1 MSTPN
6 RPVLKP
12 LIAAI
17 RTSAWPLLRWSSL
30 ALLPGVAVAGPL
42 GEQVVKGNVNVT
54 RPDATTTRVAQ
65 GSERAVLNWNSFS
78 VGGDEYVHF
87 VQPGTTSS
95 ILNRVVG
102 GQESQILGR
111 IHANGRVFLVNPQ
124 GVYFGAGAKV
134 ETAGFAA
141 STLDINDDDFMA
153 GRYVFSRQAGAPN
166 GTVSNSGEIKAS
178 QFVMLLGDRVANEGL
193 IDARL
198 GTVALAAGSKIS
210 LQLDDSGLVNFAVDL
225 KTFEQQAG
233 VENTGAILADGGR
246 VLMTA
251 KVAEGLVATAVNN
264 AGLVQAK
271 GIDEQ
276 QGSIVLRGNGGS
288 VINSGTLDASGPQGG
303 AVLVTSNQDVV
314 LEAGAQALADGQQ
327 TGKGGSVRLIAN
339 GSLQVA
345 GGSTVA
351 ARGGASGG
359 QGGFVEVSALQ
370 GGMQVASDAVQLGRG
385 GQLLI
390 DPSRLRIYE
399 ASYGGISSSGSAV
412 RVASGY
418 LESQLNF
425 GNDVLLVA
433 ADRIEADAAVTAI
446 NAPGFSS
453 GLRVGDLTL
462 KTGTVAASYGSSLGA
477 GAFIGST
484 PPTVTRSADGV
495 IDLSHVDINV
505 GGNFTGSAGSVTG
518 EIRIKSVAAVGS
530 LELHAGGDIEID
542 GDLSVRNTLSGS
554 SASVL
559 AEASRIRILGAV
571 YAKANTVSYGAAA
584 VTLSAAKGIFVA
596 GPIFAA
602 GGSGAGASSE
612 SATGTA
618 TVDIA
623 NGTDSALG
631 TEASGKIDFGGG
643 IDATAGSLVAVN
655 VANAAGSIMLR
666 GASQL
671 NQTGTDAGTPFST
684 IQQGAFLQM
693 SGRDGVSTGRDG
705 VSTAGLVAVR
715 GLDVAVRLAGNY
727 DASGG
732 SSPGG
737 SEGIGGPIRP
747 TANPT
752 GPVDINSQ
760 LVLVPTGAPRA
771 DQIKALSLFGTDLI
785 VAAPIN
791 AAQIDT
797 IHGGGALMTEG
808 AGILNADE
816 LRIGVWG
823 SSKGVNLSTNTAALM
838 FGIDTTGGATVDPV
852 NVAINNSARTDAT
865 RVSTDP
871 ASVDSGTEF
880 SVLPM
885 AEAAFRFSGDATFLN
900 QLTAQSLAVNTSGGN
915 VLFAAGVT
923 VGDRPL
929 PDQAGDASA
938 IGSLAAAASAAGV
951 TLPLP
956 MDKGARTNAPNA
968 FFAASG
974 DIKFAEGLSFD
985 DPDVPYA
992 VFKTDGSLDFGPG
1005 VRSINPAR
1013 KDFLA
1018 QFTAYT
1024 ASKTVH
1030 IENSLPAALDSSG
1043 PYFTNDLHFK
1053 KLPGTTLL
1061 FGGTGTTGSIVI
1073 GANGPLDV
1081 GNQNAFF
1088 VSTGTVT
1095 GAGNLVSTGF
1105 APQSTRPPI
1114 TPPITPSEQ
1123 VQVSMGTVGSA
1134 IQDDVIVSNKSML
1147 PTDRDDETDNEKDDE
1162 GKTLDLAENTGG
1174 RKSSLVSSKS
1184 NTGQMCE

>member
-1 MSTPN
+1 
-6 RPVLKP
+6 
-12 LIAAI
+12 
-17 RTSAWPLLRWSSL
+17 
-30 ALLPGVAVAGPL
+30 
-42 GEQVVKGNVNVT
+42 VT
-54 RPDATTTRVAQ
+54 R
-65 GSERAVLNWNSFS
+65 N
-78 VGGDEYVHF
+78 
-87 VQPGTTSS
+87 
-95 ILNRVVG
+95 
-102 GQESQILGR
+102 
-111 IHANGRVFLVNPQ
+111 
-124 GVYFGAGAKV
+124 
-134 ETAGFAA
+134 
-141 STLDINDDDFMA
+141 
-153 GRYVFSRQAGAPN
+153 
-166 GTVSNSGEIKAS
+166 
-178 QFVMLLGDRVANEGL
+178 
-193 IDARL
+193 
-198 GTVALAAGSKIS
+198 
-210 LQLDDSGLVNFAVDL
+210 
-225 KTFEQQAG
+225 
-233 VENTGAILADGGR
+233 
-246 VLMTA
+246 
-251 KVAEGLVATAVNN
+251 
-264 AGLVQAK
+264 
-271 GIDEQ
+271 
-276 QGSIVLRGNGGS
+276 
-288 VINSGTLDASGPQGG
+288 
-303 AVLVTSNQDVV
+303 
-314 LEAGAQALADGQQ
+314 
-327 TGKGGSVRLIAN
+327 
-339 GSLQVA
+339 
-345 GGSTVA
+345 
-351 ARGGASGG
+351 
-359 QGGFVEVSALQ
+359 
-370 GGMQVASDAVQLGRG
+370 
-385 GQLLI
+385 
-390 DPSRLRIYE
+390 
-399 ASYGGISSSGSAV
+399 
-412 RVASGY
+412 
-418 LESQLNF
+418 
-425 GNDVLLVA
+425 
-433 ADRIEADAAVTAI
+433 
-446 NAPGFSS
+446 
-453 GLRVGDLTL
+453 
-462 KTGTVAASYGSSLGA
+462 
-477 GAFIGST
+477 
-484 PPTVTRSADGV
+484 ADGV

-518 EIRIKSVAAVGS
+518 EIKIKSVAAVGS

-542 GDLSVRNTLSGS
+542 ADLSVRTTLSGS
-554 SASVL
+554 SANVL
-559 AEASRIRILGAV
+559 AEAGRIRILGMV
-571 YAKANTVSYGAAA
+571 SAKANTVPNGAAA
-584 VTLSAAKGIFVA
+584 VTLSAAKGISVA
-596 GPIFAA
+596 GPIFLA

-618 TVDIA
+618 TVAIA

-631 TEASGKIDFGGG
+631 TAASGKIDFGG
-643 IDATAGSLVAVN
+643 IDATAGSVVAVN

-666 GASQL
+666 GTSQL

-684 IQQGAFLQM
+684 IQHGAFLQM
-693 SGRDGVSTGRDG
+693 SGRDGVST
-705 VSTAGLVAVR
+705 AGPVTVR
-715 GLDVAVRLAGNY
+715 GLDVAVRLAGSY
-727 DASGG
+727 EASGG
-732 SSPGG
+732 GSPSGSGG
-737 SEGIGGPIRP
+737 MIGGPTRP

-752 GPVDINSQ
+752 GPVNINAQ
-760 LVLVPTGAPRA
+760 LDLVPTGAPRA
-771 DQIKALSLFGTDLI
+771 DQIKALSLLGTDLM

-791 AAQIDT
+791 AAQIET
-797 IHGGGALMTEG
+797 IHSGGALMTRS

-816 LRIGVWG
+816 LRIGVSG
-823 SSKGVNLSTNTAALM
+823 SSKGVNLSTNTAALV

-900 QLTAQSLAVNTSGGN
+900 DLTAQSLAVNTSGGN

-956 MDKGARTNAPNA
+956 MYKGARTNAPNA

-992 VFKTDGSLDFGPG
+992 VFKTDGLLDFGPG

-1081 GNQNAFF
+1081 GHQNAFF
-1088 VSTGTVT
+1088 VSTGAVT
-1095 GAGNLVSTGF
+1095 GAGNLVSAGF

-1114 TPPITPSEQ
+1114 TPPITPPEQEQ
-1123 VQVSMGTVGSA
+1123 VSSGTVGSS

-1147 PTDRDDETDNEKDDE
+1147 PTERDDEKDNEKDDE
-1162 GKTLDLAENTGG
+1162 GKTLDLAENTSG

>member
-54 RPDATTTRVAQ
+54 RPDATTTRIAQ
-65 GSERAVLNWNSFS
+65 GSERAVVNWNSFS
-78 VGGDEYVHF
+78 VGGNEYVHF

-111 IHANGRVFLVNPQ
+111 IDANGRVFLVNPQ

-251 KVAEGLVATAVNN
+251 KVAEGLVATVVNN

-276 QGSIVLRGNGGS
+276 EGSIVLRGNGGS

-303 AVLVTSNQDVV
+303 AVLVTSNHDVV
-314 LEAGAQALADGQQ
+314 LEAGAQALAEGQQ
-327 TGKGGSVRLIAN
+327 SGKGGSVRLIAN

-359 QGGFVEVSALQ
+359 QGGFVEVSAHQ
-370 GGMQVASDAVQLGRG
+370 GGMQVASDAVQLGQG

-390 DPSRLRIYE
+390 DPSRLKIYA

-418 LESQLNF
+418 LESQLNA

-433 ADRIEADAAVTAI
+433 ADRIEAEAAVTAI
-446 NAPGFSS
+446 NAPGFSP

-505 GGNFTGSAGSVTG
+505 GGNFIGSAGSVTG
-518 EIRIKSVAAVGS
+518 EIKIKSVAAVGS

-542 GDLSVRNTLSGS
+542 GGLSVRNTLSGS
-554 SASVL
+554 SANVL
-559 AEASRIRILGAV
+559 AEASRIRILGGV
-571 YAKANTVSYGAAA
+571 TAKANSVSYGTAA
-584 VTLSAAKGIFVA
+584 VTLSAAEGISVA
-596 GPIFAA
+596 GPILAT

-618 TVDIA
+618 FVDIA

-631 TEASGKIDFGGG
+631 SEASGTIDFGGG

-655 VANAAGSIMLR
+655 VANAAGRISLR

-684 IQQGAFLQM
+684 TQQGAFLQM
-693 SGRDGVSTGRDG
+693 SGRDGVST
-705 VSTAGLVAVR
+705 AGPVAVR

-727 DASGG
+727 EASGG
-732 SSPGG
+732 SSPDGSGG
-737 SEGIGGPIRP
+737 VGGPIRP

-752 GPVDINSQ
+752 GPVNINSQ
-760 LVLVPTGAPRA
+760 LNLVPTGAPRA
-771 DQIKALSLFGTDLI
+771 DQIRALSLFGTDLI

-808 AGILNADE
+808 EGILNADE
-816 LRIGVWG
+816 LRIGVFG
-823 SSKGVNLSTNTAALM
+823 SSKGVNLSTNTAALV
-838 FGIDTTGGATVDPV
+838 FGIDTTGGATVAPV
-852 NVAINNSARTDAT
+852 NVAINNSARTGAT

-871 ASVDSGTEF
+871 GSVDSGTEF
-880 SVLPM
+880 SVLPL

-900 QLTAQSLAVNTSGGN
+900 DLTAQSLAVNTSGGN

-929 PDQAGDASA
+929 PDQAGDANA
-938 IGSLAAAASAAGV
+938 INSLAAAASAAGV

-956 MDKGARTNAPNA
+956 MYKGARTNAPNA

-985 DPDVPYA
+985 DPDVPYV
-992 VFKTDGSLDFGPG
+992 VFTTDGLLDFGPG
-1005 VRSINPAR
+1005 VKSINPAR

-1030 IENSLPAALDSSG
+1030 IENSLPVALDASG

-1061 FGGTGTTGSIVI
+1061 FGGTGTTGSIVV

-1088 VSTGTVT
+1088 VSTGAVT
-1095 GAGNLVSTGF
+1095 GAGNLVSAGF
-1105 APQSTRPPI
+1105 APQSTLPPI

-1147 PTDRDDETDNEKDDE
+1147 PTERDDEKDNEKDDE
-1162 GKTLDLAENTGG
+1162 GKTLDLAENTSG